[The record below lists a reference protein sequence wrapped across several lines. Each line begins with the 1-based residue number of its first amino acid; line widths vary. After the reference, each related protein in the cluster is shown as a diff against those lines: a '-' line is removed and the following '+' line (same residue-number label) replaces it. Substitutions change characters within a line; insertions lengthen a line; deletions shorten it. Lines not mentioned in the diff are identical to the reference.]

1 DQICRF
7 EKPSAI
13 ERDLAFVPALSG
25 LGCPYWDRTA
35 GGVWIGLS
43 LDTRKSDLMQ
53 SILEG
58 IVFRAA
64 EVIAAMSEFISI
76 KNEISIDGGV
86 TANPYFCQFLADV
99 LNRRIIVQS
108 LAELTAF

>member
-1 DQICRF
+1 
-7 EKPSAI
+7 
-13 ERDLAFVPALSG
+13 
-25 LGCPYWDRTA
+25 
-35 GGVWIGLS
+35 
-43 LDTRKSDLMQ
+43 MQ

-64 EVIAAMSEFISI
+64 EVIVAMNEFITI

-108 LAELTAF
+108 LAELTAFGTAKLTAGNNIDQKMRDSLARQYQPETDRRQYLEKFKDAVTRSIEWRS